1 MTHSI
6 ECVIIDGLMPVKD
19 YKKSIFEQFARTGKA
34 FSNAYRI
41 ELLEILAQGERTVE
55 QLSITAE
62 LTVANTSQH
71 LQLLRN
77 AGLVTARKV
86 GQYVHYNLSD
96 DLVIDLLVALRKLS
110 ERHLAEVERLVNTYL
125 TVKDD
130 LEPVPVNELM
140 ERAGDGVVTVLD
152 VRPEVEYEAGHIQ
165 GAISVPMDQLEDRV
179 GELDPEREIVAY
191 CRGPYCMLA
200 YDAVAKLREKGFK
213 ARRMDEGFPEW
224 RKAGMPVE
232 MKEE

>member
-1 MTHSI
+1 
-6 ECVIIDGLMPVKD
+6 MPVKD

-34 FSNAYRI
+34 FSNAHRI

-55 QLSITAE
+55 QLSQAAG

-130 LEPVPVNELM
+130 LEPMHMQELM

-152 VRPEVEYEAGHIQ
+152 VRPEAEYKAGHIK
-165 GAISVPMDQLEDRV
+165 GSVGIPLDQLEDRID
-179 GELDPEREIVAY
+179 ELKPGQEIVAY

-200 YDAVAKLREKGFK
+200 YDAVAKLREKGFT
-213 ARRMDEGFPEW
+213 ARRLDEGFPEW
-224 RKAGMPVE
+224 RKAGMPVDL
-232 MKEE
+232 KQD

>member
-1 MTHSI
+1 MA
-6 ECVIIDGLMPVKD
+6 VKD

-34 FSNAYRI
+34 FSNAHRI

-55 QLSITAE
+55 QLSQAAG

-130 LEPVPVNELM
+130 LEPIHIQELM
-140 ERAGDGVVTVLD
+140 ERAGDGTVTVLD
-152 VRPEVEYEAGHIQ
+152 VRPEAEFEAGHIK
-165 GAISVPMDQLEDRV
+165 GALGIPMDQLEERID
-179 GELDPEREIVAY
+179 ELKPGQEVVAY

-200 YDAVAKLREKGFK
+200 YDAVAKLRERGFE
-213 ARRMDEGFPEW
+213 ARRLEEGFPEW
-224 RKAGMPVE
+224 RKAGMPIE
-232 MKEE
+232 TNED

>member
-1 MTHSI
+1 MA
-6 ECVIIDGLMPVKD
+6 VKD

-34 FSNAYRI
+34 FSNAHRI

-55 QLSITAE
+55 QLSQTAG

-110 ERHLAEVERLVNTYL
+110 ERHIAEVERLVNTYL

-130 LEPVPVNELM
+130 LEPIHIQELM
-140 ERAGDGVVTVLD
+140 ERVGDGTVTVMD
-152 VRPEVEYEAGHIQ
+152 VRPEAEYEAGHIE
-165 GAISVPMDQLEDRV
+165 GALSIPLDQLEDRLE
-179 GELDPEREIVAY
+179 ELKAGQLVVAY

-200 YDAVAKLREKGFK
+200 YDAVSRLREEGID
-213 ARRMDEGFPEW
+213 AIRLEEGFPEW

-232 MKEE
+232 LKEE

>member
-1 MTHSI
+1 
-6 ECVIIDGLMPVKD
+6 MPVKD

-34 FSNAYRI
+34 FSNAHRI

-55 QLSITAE
+55 QLSQAAG

-130 LEPVPVNELM
+130 LEPIHMQELM

-152 VRPEVEYEAGHIQ
+152 VRPEAEYKAGHIK
-165 GAISVPMDQLEDRV
+165 GSVGIPLDQLEDRID
-179 GELDPEREIVAY
+179 ELKPGQEIVAY

-200 YDAVAKLREKGFK
+200 YDAVAKLREKGFT
-213 ARRMDEGFPEW
+213 ARRLDEGFPEW
-224 RKAGMPVE
+224 RKAGMPVDL
-232 MKEE
+232 KQD

>member
-1 MTHSI
+1 
-6 ECVIIDGLMPVKD
+6 MPVKD

-34 FSNAYRI
+34 FSNAHRI

-55 QLSITAE
+55 QLSQAAG

-86 GQYVHYNLSD
+86 GQYVHYKLSD
-96 DLVIDLLVALRKLS
+96 ELVIDLLVALRKLS

-125 TVKDD
+125 NVKDD
-130 LEPVPVNELM
+130 LEPIPVDELI
-140 ERAGDGVVTVLD
+140 ERAGDGVITVLD
-152 VRPEVEYEAGHIQ
+152 VRPEVEYEAGHIE
-165 GAISVPMDQLEDRV
+165 GALSIPLDQLEDRL
-179 GELDPEREIVAY
+179 GELKPGQEVVAY

-200 YDAVAKLREKGFK
+200 YDAVAMLREKGFE
-213 ARRMDEGFPEW
+213 ARRLDEGFPEW

-232 MKEE
+232 LKDE

>member
-1 MTHSI
+1 
-6 ECVIIDGLMPVKD
+6 MPVKD

>member
-1 MTHSI
+1 M
-6 ECVIIDGLMPVKD
+6 IIDGLMPVKD

>member
-1 MTHSI
+1 
-6 ECVIIDGLMPVKD
+6 MPVKD

-34 FSNAYRI
+34 FSNAHRI

-55 QLSITAE
+55 QLSQAAG

-130 LEPVPVNELM
+130 LEPMHMQELI
-140 ERAGDGVVTVLD
+140 ESAGDGVVTVLD
-152 VRPEVEYEAGHIQ
+152 VRPEAEYEAGHIK
-165 GAISVPMDQLEDRV
+165 GSVGIPLDQLEDRID
-179 GELDPEREIVAY
+179 ELKPGQEVVAY

-200 YDAVAKLREKGFK
+200 YDAVAKLREKGFT
-213 ARRMDEGFPEW
+213 ARRLEEGFPEW
-224 RKAGMPVE
+224 RKAGMPVDL
-232 MKEE
+232 KKD

>member
-1 MTHSI
+1 M
-6 ECVIIDGLMPVKD
+6 IIDGLMPVKD

-34 FSNAYRI
+34 FSNAHRI

-55 QLSITAE
+55 QLSNTAG

-96 DLVIDLLVALRKLS
+96 DLVVDLIVALRKLS

-125 TVKDD
+125 SVKDD
-130 LEPVPVNELM
+130 LEPVPVDELM

-152 VRPEVEYEAGHIQ
+152 VRPEVEYEAGHIK
-165 GAISVPMDQLEDRV
+165 GALSVPMDQLEDRI
-179 GELDPEREIVAY
+179 GELDPEREVVAY

>member
-1 MTHSI
+1 M
-6 ECVIIDGLMPVKD
+6 VKD

-34 FSNAYRI
+34 FSNAHRI

-55 QLSITAE
+55 QLSLTAG

-130 LEPVPVNELM
+130 LEPMQVKELLDLA
-140 ERAGDGVVTVLD
+140 EEGVVTVLD
-152 VRPEVEYEAGHIQ
+152 VRPEAEYQAGHIE
-165 GAISVPMDQLEDRV
+165 GALSIPMEQLEERID
-179 GELDPEREIVAY
+179 ELKPGQEVVAY

-200 YDAVAKLREKGFK
+200 FDAVAKLREKGFT
-213 ARRMDEGFPEW
+213 AHRLDEGFPEW

-232 MKEE
+232 MKDEGSSKNALFQ

>member
-1 MTHSI
+1 MA
-6 ECVIIDGLMPVKD
+6 VKD

-34 FSNAYRI
+34 FSNAHRI

-55 QLSITAE
+55 QLSQAAG

-71 LQLLRN
+71 LQLLRS
-77 AGLVTARKV
+77 AGLVTAHKV

-130 LEPVPVNELM
+130 LEPIHIQELM
-140 ERAGDGVVTVLD
+140 ERAGDGTVTVLD
-152 VRPEVEYEAGHIQ
+152 VRPEAEFEAGHIK
-165 GAISVPMDQLEDRV
+165 GALGIPMDQLEDRV
-179 GELDPEREIVAY
+179 DELQPELQVVAY

-200 YDAVAKLREKGFK
+200 YDAVAILREKGFD
-213 ARRMDEGFPEW
+213 AVRLEEGFPEW
-224 RKAGMPVE
+224 RKAGMPVDL
-232 MKEE
+232 KEE

>member
-1 MTHSI
+1 MA
-6 ECVIIDGLMPVKD
+6 VKD

-34 FSNAYRI
+34 FSNAHRI

-55 QLSITAE
+55 QLSQTAG

-96 DLVIDLLVALRKLS
+96 DLVIDLLVALRKIS
-110 ERHLAEVERLVNTYL
+110 ERHIAEVERLVNTYL

-130 LEPVPVNELM
+130 LEPIHIQELM
-140 ERAGDGVVTVLD
+140 ERVGDGTVTVMD
-152 VRPEVEYEAGHIQ
+152 VRPEAEYEAGHIE
-165 GAISVPMDQLEDRV
+165 GALSIPLDQLEDRLE
-179 GELDPEREIVAY
+179 ELKAGQLVVAY

-200 YDAVAKLREKGFK
+200 YDAVSRLREEGID
-213 ARRMDEGFPEW
+213 AIRLEEGFPEW

-232 MKEE
+232 LKEE

>member
-1 MTHSI
+1 MA
-6 ECVIIDGLMPVKD
+6 VKD

-34 FSNAYRI
+34 FSNAHRI

-55 QLSITAE
+55 QLSQAAG

-71 LQLLRN
+71 LQLLRS

-130 LEPVPVNELM
+130 LEPIHIQELM
-140 ERAGDGVVTVLD
+140 ERAGDGTVTVLD
-152 VRPEVEYEAGHIQ
+152 VRPEAEFEAGHIK
-165 GAISVPMDQLEDRV
+165 GALGIPMDQLEDRV
-179 GELDPEREIVAY
+179 DELQPELQVVAY

-200 YDAVAKLREKGFK
+200 YDAVAILREKGFD
-213 ARRMDEGFPEW
+213 AVRLEEGFPEW
-224 RKAGMPVE
+224 RKAGMPVDL
-232 MKEE
+232 KEE